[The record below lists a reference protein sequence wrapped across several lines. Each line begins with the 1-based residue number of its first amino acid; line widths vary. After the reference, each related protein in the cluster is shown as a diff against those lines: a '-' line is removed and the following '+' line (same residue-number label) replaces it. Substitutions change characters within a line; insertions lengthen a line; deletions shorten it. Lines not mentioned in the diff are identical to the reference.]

1 MNLLKKTIA
10 AIAVITISAGMCTA
24 AMADTVQFTD
34 VSEQSS
40 YYEAINYTVSNG
52 LFTGVTDTEFAP
64 DTQLTRGMFVTIL
77 GRTYS
82 KLRGDDLGPSETVSE
97 TGFKD
102 VAADDYC
109 GAAVYWAWKNGI
121 VSGYDENT
129 FGPND
134 VLTKEQ
140 AVSVMYR
147 FSQVLRDNLL
157 SGGDTNILSY
167 TDYFDISKYAIPAI
181 QWGLENQLIT
191 DDGEYFHPAEKVTRG
206 EAAQYLFNYLTKLTG
221 GEETGEDVG

>member
-1 MNLLKKTIA
+1 MLKKTIA
-10 AIAVITISAGMCTA
+10 AIAAIAVSASMCAA
-24 AMADTVQFTD
+24 AMADASQFTD
-34 VSEQSS
+34 VNEQSP
-40 YYEAINYTVSNG
+40 YYAAINYTVANG
-52 LFTGVTDTEFAP
+52 LFTGVTDTEFEP

-77 GRTYS
+77 GRTYA
-82 KLRGDDLGPSETVSE
+82 KLRGDGVGPSETVSE

-129 FGPND
+129 FGPDD

-147 FSQVLRDNLL
+147 FSQVLKDNLL
-157 SGGDTNILSY
+157 SGADTNILSY

-206 EAAQYLFNYLTKLTG
+206 EAAQYLFNYLSKLYG
-221 GEETGEDVG
+221 GEKTGDDVG